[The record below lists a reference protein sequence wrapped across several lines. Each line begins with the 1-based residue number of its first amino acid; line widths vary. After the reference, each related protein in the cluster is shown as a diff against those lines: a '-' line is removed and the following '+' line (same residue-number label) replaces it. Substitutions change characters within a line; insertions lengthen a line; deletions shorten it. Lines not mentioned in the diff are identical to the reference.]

1 MAVNFFT
8 LFPTHIWVKIN
19 LTCWWHT
26 LKSKGQ
32 GETSWFLSWTAGGEI
47 LVYYPVL
54 CTVWTEIKV
63 NSYISTLKPLPF
75 FSDCVLF
82 PQLVLSRKMSFYIVT
97 YYLPSGLFVVV
108 SWISFLVNPEVIV
121 ESFLDRAF
129 PHPGDPRSDDS
140 SHHHLSRPHQYI
152 QHHPNQLTSGFT
164 FLINFWFWFAYICIY
179 AMHIMHILS
188 TLTLNFLATCLI
200 SSFVPSFQ
208 NTEKAAAVAG
218 MAYSRGLQSCCWFG
232 ET

>member
-1 MAVNFFT
+1 MCQIQIFVFWELDWRKYVAVNFFT

-47 LVYYPVL
+47 LVYYLVVH
-54 CTVWTEIKV
+54 TVWTEIKV

-121 ESFLDRAF
+121 ESFLDCAF
-129 PHPGDPRSDDS
+129 PFHPGDPRSDDS

-164 FLINFWFWFAYICIY
+164 FLINFWFWFAYISVNQTCQCFVWKKSF
-179 AMHIMHILS
+179 LS
-188 TLTLNFLATCLI
+188 TGG
-200 SSFVPSFQ
+200 S
-208 NTEKAAAVAG
+208 K
-218 MAYSRGLQSCCWFG
+218 SRHVWRRWPWPTIFWCQ
-232 ET
+232 